1 AGAVLMDEPRDLVR
15 MADEVRRKFRPDRQ
29 VDGRTIALA
38 QIEEAPGGGMR
49 EDLVLRI
56 PLEGDAHQLG
66 LVAMQAELPYQLAD
80 VVFGAPLDEGD
91 LGFADDDA
99 HRTRWSLPGP
109 VTERTPS
116 LVLGPSPH
124 RKRQR
129 TKYVTR
135 SAPTS

>member
-15 MADEVRRKFRPDRQ
+15 MADEVLRKFRPDRQ

-66 LVAMQAELPYQLAD
+66 LVAMQAELPYQLAGAG
-80 VVFGAPLDEGD
+80 VGAP
-91 LGFADDDA
+91 
-99 HRTRWSLPGP
+99 T
-109 VTERTPS
+109 
-116 LVLGPSPH
+116 
-124 RKRQR
+124 
-129 TKYVTR
+129 
-135 SAPTS
+135 APRGAELAREH